1 MIALRKTAA
10 AFGAELVRM
19 AAPAVPSADSVIIE
33 VAATGI
39 CGSDVHAY
47 EWTPGY
53 EFMSAHLPLTIGH
66 EFSGIVRSVGA
77 AVTERMPGERVVCW
91 PTIACTRCTACMA
104 GRPQH
109 CPERKVI
116 GLHRNG
122 GFAGCVEVPARNCF
136 RVPDGL
142 DLETAALAEPLSIA
156 VNAVDVADIGEGDRV
171 VVLGPGPIGLGAAW
185 VATRRGAQVLIAG
198 FNDTARLTIARDM
211 GIAGAVD
218 LATTSL
224 DNAVTAAFGDKADR
238 VIEATGIVD
247 SITDGLA
254 VLRPGGILTAA
265 GIHTKPL
272 ELDLTRF
279 IREKKQLRA
288 AHDTTHAAFEEAI
301 SLLSGNASSLS
312 RMITHRKPLAE
323 AAEAFALARARQ
335 AVKVML
341 IPPQEE
347 DQ

>member
-1 MIALRKTAA
+1 MIALRKTAT
-10 AFGAELVRM
+10 AFGAELVRI
-19 AAPAVPSADSVIIE
+19 AAPATPSADSVIIE

-53 EFMSAHLPLTIGH
+53 EFMAAHLPLTIGH
-66 EFSGIVRSVGA
+66 EFSGIVRTLGA
-77 AVTERMPGERVVCW
+77 AVTDIMPGERVVCW
-91 PTIACTRCTACMA
+91 PTVACTRCTACQA
-104 GRPQH
+104 ERPQH

-116 GLHRNG
+116 GLHRDG
-122 GFAGCVEVPARNCF
+122 GFARCVEVPARNCL
-136 RVPDGL
+136 RIPDRL

-156 VNAVDVADIGEGDRV
+156 VNAVDVAEIRDGDRV

-185 VATRRGAQVLIAG
+185 VATQRGGKVLVAG
-198 FNDTARLTIARDM
+198 FNDTPRLAIAREM
-211 GIAGAVD
+211 GVAATVD

-224 DNAVTAAFGDKADR
+224 DAAVTATFGDRADR
-238 VIEATGIVD
+238 VIEATGIVS
-247 SITDGLA
+247 SITEGLA
-254 VLRPGGILTAA
+254 ALRPGGILTAA
-265 GIHTKPL
+265 GIHTTPF

-288 AHDTTHAAFEEAI
+288 AHDTTHAAFQEAI
-301 SLLSGNASSLS
+301 RLLGDNTDNLA
-312 RMITHRKPLAE
+312 RMITHRRPLAE
-323 AAEAFALARARQ
+323 AANAFALARTRQ

-341 IPPQEE
+341 IPPREE